1 MAATKLIRDVLNE
14 RKASP
19 ESHKGDLLDQ
29 IVDDMKKENF
39 LSDDFIVSI
48 LFAVLLASFETI
60 STTIALALKF
70 LLENQSIMQELTES
84 DIDYYIVF
92 CFYI

>member
-1 MAATKLIRDVLNE
+1 MRE
-14 RKASP
+14 ASP
-19 ESHKGDLLDQ
+19 ESHRGDLLDQ
-29 IVDDMKKENF
+29 IVDDTKEENF

-60 STTIALALKF
+60 STTMTLALKF
-70 LLENQSIMQELTES
+70 LLENQSIMQELMVS
-84 DIDYYIVF
+84 DIDYYILF